1 MAKRGFAILGSKRQ
15 IAWTLLAVIVP
26 ILCACSLRPTG
37 EEGRDSA
44 AMDTAAATKD
54 VQPVYFDWFEYRGN
68 DPMFAAP
75 LAPGEFQN
83 PILAGFYPDPSIV
96 YAEDAYYM
104 VTSSF
109 SYYPGIPL
117 FRSTDLVNWQQLGH
131 VLTRP
136 SQLKLHEVGV
146 SRGIYAPTIRYHQGT
161 FYVISTAVDS
171 GGGNFIVT
179 TRDPAGEWSDPIYL
193 PEINGIDPDLFFD
206 DDGKVYIAHNGPPIG
221 EPLYQGHRA
230 IWLWQ
235 YDLGTQK
242 VMAGTG
248 RVIVN
253 GGVDLASEPVWIEA
267 PHIYRVDG
275 WYYLL
280 CAEGGTSDQHSEV
293 VFRTRSLD
301 KPFSPY
307 SGNPILTQRD
317 LDPNRANPVATAGHA
332 DLVQTPAGDWWAVFL
347 ATRNYQQRHFNT
359 GRETFLLPVKWRD
372 GWPIILP
379 KGELVAL
386 RSEAP
391 ALPITNTRTIN
402 VNSRAGIQPTTG
414 NFIWRDDFD
423 GEVLSMPWNMLR
435 TPSEGWYSF
444 DAGKLAITGGS
455 NDLSSLAQPAFLGR
469 RLQHQNAVATTS
481 LAVPSSPKLRAGLAA
496 FQSEQAYYYLAVERV
511 GSDLSVSVWRQNG
524 VNSDRVVQRQLTS
537 GLDGIELRV
546 EIALDRI
553 SFSYKTDKLNSV
565 GSWVTLVENLDAKI
579 LSTAQAGG
587 FVGSYLGLHVVN
599 TDD

>member
-1 MAKRGFAILGSKRQ
+1 MVKLRFVDQGPKRRL
-15 IAWTLLAVIVP
+15 AWALLAVIAP
-26 ILCACSLRPTG
+26 IIGACGMGPSVEAL
-37 EEGRDSA
+37 RDSTAVIKSA
-44 AMDTAAATKD
+44 ANAD
-54 VQPVYFDWFEYRGN
+54 VPLVYFDWFEYRGS

-96 YAEDAYYM
+96 YAEGAYFM

-117 FRSTDLVNWQQLGH
+117 FRSTDLVHWQQLGH

-136 SQLKLHEVGV
+136 SQLKLKSVGV
-146 SRGIYAPTIRYHQGT
+146 SRGVYAPTIRYHQGT

-179 TRDPAGEWSDPIYL
+179 ASDPAGEWSDPIYL

-206 DDGKVYIAHNGPPIG
+206 VDGKVYIAHNGPPIG
-221 EPLYQGHRA
+221 DPLYQGHRA

-235 YDLGTQK
+235 YDLDTQK
-242 VMAGTG
+242 VIADTG

-293 VFRTRSLD
+293 VFRARSLTE
-301 KPFSPY
+301 PFIPY

-317 LDPNRANPVATAGHA
+317 LDPERSNSVATAGHA
-332 DLVQTPAGDWWAVFL
+332 DLVQTPAGEWWAVFL
-347 ATRNYQQRHFNT
+347 ATRNYQQQHFNT
-359 GRETFLLPVKWRD
+359 GRETFLLPVAWRD

-379 KGELVAL
+379 KGEPIPL
-386 RSEAP
+386 RLQAP
-391 ALPITNTRTIN
+391 ALPITT
-402 VNSRAGIQPTTG
+402 SSSGIQPTTG
-414 NFIWRDDFD
+414 NIVWREDFD
-423 GEVLSMPWNMLR
+423 SEGLSIQWNMLR
-435 TPSEGWYSF
+435 TPDETWYNV
-444 DAGKLAITGGS
+444 DAGHLAIKPLS
-455 NDLSSLAQPAFLGR
+455 VSLSSLAQPAFLGR

-481 LAVPSSPKLRAGLAA
+481 MSVPIDEKLRAGIVA
-496 FQSEQAYYYLAVERV
+496 FQSEQAYYYLSVELLN
-511 GSDLSVSVWRQNG
+511 SKLSVSVWRQNG
-524 VNSDRVVQRQLTS
+524 ASLDRVAQRQLES
-537 GLDGIELRV
+537 NGSQIQLRIE
-546 EIALDRI
+546 ISLDRI
-553 SFSYKTDKLNSV
+553 SFFYKTGG
-565 GSWVTLVENLDAKI
+565 GSLPDTWESIAENLDAKI
-579 LSTAQAGG
+579 LSTAHAGG
-587 FVGSYLGLHVVN
+587 FVGSYLGLHVVKTGN
-599 TDD
+599 